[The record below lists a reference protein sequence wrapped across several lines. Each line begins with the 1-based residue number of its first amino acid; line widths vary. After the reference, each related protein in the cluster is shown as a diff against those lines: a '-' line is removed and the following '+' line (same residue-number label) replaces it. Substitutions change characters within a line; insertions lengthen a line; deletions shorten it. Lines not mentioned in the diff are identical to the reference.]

1 MLGITFGTKHSF
13 NDWGVILENTEVT
26 PPVPKRYTVSVA
38 GRNGLLD
45 LTPELTPVVRFESRQ
60 LTFSFRVKAGDWSTL
75 VSRIYGDVHGRTMDV
90 ISDLDPSWHWHGC
103 VTVDSFASEE
113 RTGALVI
120 TVEADPF
127 KLSNTST
134 TYTQSGS
141 GTVTAV
147 VDRMEVCPTF
157 TVTAE
162 TTIVFGDITATVSAG
177 THKIE
182 NIELTEGNNTITLT
196 STGSTTITYTNG
208 RL

>member
-1 MLGITFGTKHSF
+1 MLGITFGTKHSY
-13 NDWGVILENTEVT
+13 NDWGVILENTEIA

-45 LTPELTPVVRFESRQ
+45 LTPELTPTVRFESRQ
-60 LTFSFRVKAGDWSTL
+60 LTFTFRVKAGDWSTL
-75 VSRIYGDVHGRTMDV
+75 ISRVYGDVHGRTLDV
-90 ISDLDPSWHWHGC
+90 ISDLDPAWHWHGC

-120 TVEADPF
+120 IVEADPF
-127 KLSNTST
+127 KLANTQT
-134 TYTQSGS
+134 TYTKSGS
-141 GTVTAV
+141 GSVTCV

-157 TVTAE
+157 TVTQE
-162 TTIVFGDITATVSAG
+162 TEIVFGDVTATVSAG

-182 NIELTEGNNTITLT
+182 NIELTEGENEITLT
-196 STGSTTITYTNG
+196 TSGSTTIIYTNG

>member
-1 MLGITFGTKHSF
+1 MLGITFGDKHSYY
-13 NDWGVILENTEVT
+13 DWGVILENTEIS

-75 VSRIYGDVHGRTMDV
+75 MSQIYGDIHGRTLDV
-90 ISDLDPSWHWHGC
+90 ISDLDPDWHWHGC

-141 GTVTAV
+141 GTVTCV
-147 VDRMEVCPTF
+147 CDRMEVCPTF

-162 TTIVFGDITATVSAG
+162 TTIDFGDITATVSAG

>member
-1 MLGITFGTKHSF
+1 MLGITFGNIHSF
-13 NDWGVILENTEVT
+13 NDWGVFLENTEVT
-26 PPVPKRYTVSVA
+26 PPMPKRYTVSVA

-45 LTPELTPVVRFESRQ
+45 LTPELTPTVRFESRT

-75 VSRIYGDVHGRTMDV
+75 ISRVYGDVHGRTLDV

-113 RTGALVI
+113 RTGSLVI
-120 TVEADPF
+120 IVEADPF
-127 KLSNTST
+127 KLANVPS
-134 TYTQSGS
+134 TYTKSGS
-141 GTVTAV
+141 GSVTCT

-157 TVTAE
+157 EVTAE
-162 TTIVFGDITATVSAG
+162 TTIEFGDITATVSAG

-182 NIELTEGNNTITLT
+182 NIELTEGANEITLT
-196 STGSTTITYTNG
+196 TTGSTTITYTNG

>member
-1 MLGITFGTKHSF
+1 MLGITFGDKHSYY
-13 NDWGVILENTEVT
+13 DWGVILENTEIS

-75 VSRIYGDVHGRTMDV
+75 MSQIYGDIHGRTLDV
-90 ISDLDPSWHWHGC
+90 ISDLDPDWHWHGC

-113 RTGALVI
+113 RTGSLVI
-120 TVEADPF
+120 VVEADPF
-127 KLSNTST
+127 KLENTET
-134 TYTQSGS
+134 AYTKSGS
-141 GTVTAV
+141 GSVTCV
-147 VDRMEVCPTF
+147 CDRMEVCPTF